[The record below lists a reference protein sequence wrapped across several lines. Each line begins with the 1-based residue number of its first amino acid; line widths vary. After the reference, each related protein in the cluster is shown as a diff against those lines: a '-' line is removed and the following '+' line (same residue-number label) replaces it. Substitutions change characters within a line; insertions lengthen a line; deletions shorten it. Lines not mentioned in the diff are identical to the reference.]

1 MGTLLSYG
9 LVLVLLLA
17 AELFYF
23 RIADRFNII
32 DKPNERSSHNYIT
45 IRGGGIIWWV
55 AALLF
60 LLFHFSSLGLWF
72 FAGITLIAGVSFVDD
87 IVSLGQRVRLLF
99 HLLAMSCAF
108 YLAGVFGIY
117 PWWAIVIG
125 YIVFIGIVNAYN
137 FMDGINGMT
146 GLSSIVILGS
156 LQYVNLNITRFVDP
170 DLIWYPMIASV
181 VFLFFNFRKKAKC
194 FAGDVGSIGM
204 GFWVVVLLLRLMIE
218 TQNLIWIGFLLVYG
232 VENCGTISHR
242 ILRHENITQP
252 HRLHFFQILVNECH
266 LPHLG
271 VSTAYALVQ
280 LLCSVLI
287 IRLYP
292 SMGWGIFFILAGI
305 LTATYFLKFKL
316 MKMTNS
322 PQLMKN
328 LRKQAVM
335 SCQSAYDLAN
345 IANATAPGDLSSSPE
360 TEDIENEICIA
371 HPDKGD
377 IFLLNNPNQPAHPKH
392 R

>member
-1 MGTLLSYG
+1 MIYI
-9 LVLVLLLA
+9 VVFVLLIA
-17 AELFYF
+17 IELLYF
-23 RIADRFNII
+23 RIALRYRII
-32 DKPNERSSHNYIT
+32 DVPNGRSSHTKPT
-45 IRGGGIIWWV
+45 ILGGGVIFWV
-55 AALLF
+55 AALLY
-60 LLFHFSSLGLWF
+60 LVINPSQQTALI
-72 FAGITLIAGVSFVDD
+72 FAGLTLIATVSFVDD
-87 IVSLGQRVRLLF
+87 IVGLRQKVRLMF
-99 HLLAMSCAF
+99 QVVTISFAF
-108 YLAGVFGIY
+108 FAIGIFGQY
-117 PWWAIVIG
+117 PWWAILIG
-125 YIVFIGIVNAYN
+125 YFVFAGILNAYN

-156 LQYVNLNITRFVDP
+156 LQYVNLDITRFVDP

-252 HRLHFFQILVNECH
+252 HRLHFFQILVNECGMSH
-266 LPHLG
+266 LV
-271 VSTAYALVQ
+271 VSSIYAFTQ
-280 LLCSVLI
+280 LICSVLI

-292 SMGWGIFFILAGI
+292 TMGWGIFFILAGI

>member
-1 MGTLLSYG
+1 ML
-9 LVLVLLLA
+9 
-17 AELFYF
+17 
-23 RIADRFNII
+23 
-32 DKPNERSSHNYIT
+32 
-45 IRGGGIIWWV
+45 
-55 AALLF
+55 
-60 LLFHFSSLGLWF
+60 
-72 FAGITLIAGVSFVDD
+72 
-87 IVSLGQRVRLLF
+87 
-99 HLLAMSCAF
+99 
-108 YLAGVFGIY
+108 
-117 PWWAIVIG
+117 
-125 YIVFIGIVNAYN
+125 
-137 FMDGINGMT
+137 
-146 GLSSIVILGS
+146 
-156 LQYVNLNITRFVDP
+156 
-170 DLIWYPMIASV
+170 ASV

-194 FAGDVGSIGM
+194 FAGDVGSISI
-204 GFWVVVLLLRLMIE
+204 GFWVVVLLLRLIIE

-232 VENCGTISHR
+232 IENCGTVLHR

-266 LPHLG
+266 LPHLR

-335 SCQSAYDLAN
+335 SSQSAYDLAN

>member
-1 MGTLLSYG
+1 L
-9 LVLVLLLA
+9 
-17 AELFYF
+17 
-23 RIADRFNII
+23 
-32 DKPNERSSHNYIT
+32 
-45 IRGGGIIWWV
+45 GGGVIFWV
-55 AALLF
+55 AALLY
-60 LLFHFSSLGLWF
+60 LIINPSQQTALI
-72 FAGITLIAGVSFVDD
+72 FAGLTLIATVSFVDD
-87 IVSLGQRVRLLF
+87 IVELRQKVRLLF
-99 HLLAMSCAF
+99 QLVSISFAF
-108 YLAGVFGIY
+108 FAIGIFGQY
-117 PWWAIVIG
+117 PWWAILIG
-125 YIVFIGIVNAYN
+125 YFVFAGILNAYN

-170 DLIWYPMIASV
+170 DLIWYPMIACV

-252 HRLHFFQILVNECH
+252 HRLHFFQVLVNECH
-266 LPHLG
+266 LPHLR

-280 LLCSVLI
+280 LFCSVLI

-335 SCQSAYDLAN
+335 SSQSAYDLAN

-371 HPDKGD
+371 HPDKDD